1 MLGRWFQ
8 NEMNEKFAEIVQK
21 IDAAVT
27 KWAQGQ
33 IEDAERFT
41 KLEGEIR
48 AMKARM
54 GKAKE

>member
-8 NEMNEKFAEIVQK
+8 NEMNERFAAIVEK
-21 IDAAVT
+21 IDQAVT

-54 GKAKE
+54 GKKE